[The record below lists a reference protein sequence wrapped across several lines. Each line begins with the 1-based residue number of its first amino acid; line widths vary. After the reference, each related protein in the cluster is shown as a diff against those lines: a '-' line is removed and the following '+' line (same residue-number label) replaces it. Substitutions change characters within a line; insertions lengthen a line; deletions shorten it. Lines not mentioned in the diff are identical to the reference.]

1 MLSDQELARFVE
13 HRGLPL
19 NAHQVSALGTFLRS
33 SREAREDVYNAV
45 EVPTT
50 LNPFGSDEP
59 PPSVLHD
66 EPVDQAVAQ
75 PGPFRESPA
84 PGTVPESLSGRRHP
98 GESVAEHVKATIVR
112 LQEVDAELSSTIT
125 FLDDRAAE
133 LAKESDRRIAAG
145 APRRLEGV
153 PFTIKD
159 VIDVAG
165 ARTTGGSRSRLS
177 SPPAR
182 SSALVI
188 ARLERAGAI
197 PVAKDSTTEFA
208 SGGMDTPLRGVCRNP
223 WDPERWSGGSSSG
236 TAVSVA
242 SRAVPFGIGTDVSG
256 SVRMPA
262 AFCGIT
268 GLKPTHGRL
277 PLDGVIPMS
286 WSNEVVGPMAV
297 DARTVAAVFD
307 VMCGIDTA
315 GASPE
320 EKGGVAGLSD
330 ADLGRFRIG
339 IPRGSLFSACD
350 MAVLDGLQSMAE
362 QFGFLGATT
371 TDVELPHAELAH
383 QAAAEIVYPE
393 AFTIHHP
400 GFCDWNDLEAFTIDR
415 LSRGSV
421 VTTSEYLRAK
431 QYGLLLRR
439 ELLALLSDVDAL
451 LIPTVPS
458 SAPTIANSTMR
469 INGKEVPSFVHQSR
483 LAMICNLTGLPGL
496 TVPAG
501 FDATGCPVAATL
513 ITNPYREDVAL
524 HLAQAYQ
531 SHTVHHLRIPL
542 FGEGRA
548 IGNDGI

>member
-1 MLSDQELARFVE
+1 M
-13 HRGLPL
+13 
-19 NAHQVSALGTFLRS
+19 
-33 SREAREDVYNAV
+33 
-45 EVPTT
+45 
-50 LNPFGSDEP
+50 
-59 PPSVLHD
+59 
-66 EPVDQAVAQ
+66 
-75 PGPFRESPA
+75 
-84 PGTVPESLSGRRHP
+84 
-98 GESVAEHVKATIVR
+98 
-112 LQEVDAELSSTIT
+112 
-125 FLDDRAAE
+125 
-133 LAKESDRRIAAG
+133 
-145 APRRLEGV
+145 
-153 PFTIKD
+153 
-159 VIDVAG
+159 
-165 ARTTGGSRSRLS
+165 
-177 SPPAR
+177 
-182 SSALVI
+182 I
-188 ARLERAGAI
+188 ARLEKAGAI
-197 PVAKDSTTEFA
+197 PVAKDSTTEYA
-208 SGGMDTPLRGVCRNP
+208 SGGMNTPLKGPCRNP
-223 WDPERWSGGSSSG
+223 WNPERWSGGSSSG

-242 SRAVPFGIGTDVSG
+242 SRVVPFGIGTDVSG

-315 GASPE
+315 GTSPE

-330 ADLGRFRIG
+330 DDLGRFRIG
-339 IPRGSLFSACD
+339 IPRGGLFSACD
-350 MAVLDGLQSMAE
+350 MAVLDGMQSMAE
-362 QFGFLGATT
+362 QLGSLGATT
-371 TDVELPHAELAH
+371 TDAELPHAELAH

-400 GFCDWNDLEAFTIDR
+400 GFYDWNDLEAFTIDR

-421 VTTSEYLRAK
+421 VTASEYLRAK

-439 ELLALLSDVDAL
+439 ELLVLLSDVDAL
-451 LIPTVPS
+451 LIPTVPA

-496 TVPAG
+496 TVPTG

-531 SHTVHHLRIPL
+531 SHTIHHLRIPL
-542 FGEGRA
+542 FGEGSA
-548 IGNDGI
+548 IGNDGS